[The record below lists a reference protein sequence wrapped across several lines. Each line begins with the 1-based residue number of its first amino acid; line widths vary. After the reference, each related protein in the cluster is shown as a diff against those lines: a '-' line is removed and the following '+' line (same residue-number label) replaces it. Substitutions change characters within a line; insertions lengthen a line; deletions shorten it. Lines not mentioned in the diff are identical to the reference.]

1 MMAFRSTPK
10 QPPHVAL
17 IVETSLA
24 PGREILRGIARY
36 LRAHSPWS
44 TFLEPR
50 SLEDLVPAW
59 LRDWHGDGII
69 ARVQNRQIAD
79 AVLAAG
85 IPSVDVLGVV
95 EASGLPLVHTDDTE
109 ITALAASH
117 LLERGFRR
125 FAFFGLAGESWS
137 QHRRDAFTA
146 IVQMHGYPCTLYET
160 PRQVHHTRQWEHY
173 ADDLASWVAALPKPV
188 GLMLCSDQVGP
199 VTLEACRR
207 AGVSVPDEV
216 AVIGVDNDEP
226 LCEAAAPGL
235 SSVWPDHEGI
245 GYEAA
250 RILDLLMSGGSPPR
264 GPVYVPPRALV
275 TRRSSDVQAV
285 EDPDV
290 AAAVRIIRDR
300 ACSPGGLSI
309 DEVAAEVAVSRSVLQ
324 RRFKRAT
331 GRTLHDEMLRVRL
344 ARARELITET
354 DLPIAVVAE
363 RAGFRHQEYLGV
375 VFRQK
380 LGTTPA
386 RFRQAH
392 RR

>member
-1 MMAFRSTPK
+1 MVVRGKPK
-10 QPPHVAL
+10 SPPHVAL

-36 LRAHSPWS
+36 VRAHSPWG

-50 SLEDLVPAW
+50 SLEELVPGW

-85 IPSVDVLGVV
+85 IPAVDVLGVV
-95 EASGLPLVHTDDTE
+95 RASGLPPVHTDDKE

-137 QHRRDAFTA
+137 QYRRDAFME
-146 IVQMHGYPCTLYET
+146 IVKRHGCPCTLYET
-160 PRQVHHTRQWEHY
+160 PRKVHHARQWEDY
-173 ADDLASWVAALPKPV
+173 ADDLARWVAALPKPV

-199 VTLEACRR
+199 VTMEACRR
-207 AGVSVPDEV
+207 AGVGVPDEV

-250 RILDLLMSGGSPPR
+250 GMLDGLMRGGQPPA
-264 GPVYVPPRALV
+264 GPVFVPPRALI

-285 EDPDV
+285 DDPDV
-290 AAAVRIIRDR
+290 AAAVRVIRDR
-300 ACSPGGLSI
+300 ACRPDGLTI
-309 DEVAAEVAVSRSVLQ
+309 DDVAAEVAVSRSVLQ

-331 GRTLHDEMLRVRL
+331 GRTLHDEMLRVRI
-344 ARARELITET
+344 ARARELIVET
-354 DLPIAVVAE
+354 DLPIAAIAE
-363 RAGFRHQEYLGV
+363 KAGFRHQEYLGV

-386 RFRQAH
+386 KFRQSH
-392 RR
+392 RK